1 MSEALSLFAALLSAL
16 AAAVGAA
23 VSVAQWRQTRAPGP
37 GSPFGAVPGPATSRA
52 PGPPA
57 DLAPPAGS
65 GRRSPAPP
73 PQGPYARA
81 VRAPRSRVNVTAAVL
96 GTVSSALAVVG
107 DLVVWSERD
116 LDITERQGPL
126 LNVIMAVMLLSS
138 AVGTV
143 LALFIAVRGLVRRR
157 RGDLRLAAVVFALCL
172 TPWLAF
178 WIADLINSTS

>member
-116 LDITERQGPL
+116 LDITE
-126 LNVIMAVMLLSS
+126 
-138 AVGTV
+138 
-143 LALFIAVRGLVRRR
+143 
-157 RGDLRLAAVVFALCL
+157 
-172 TPWLAF
+172 
-178 WIADLINSTS
+178 